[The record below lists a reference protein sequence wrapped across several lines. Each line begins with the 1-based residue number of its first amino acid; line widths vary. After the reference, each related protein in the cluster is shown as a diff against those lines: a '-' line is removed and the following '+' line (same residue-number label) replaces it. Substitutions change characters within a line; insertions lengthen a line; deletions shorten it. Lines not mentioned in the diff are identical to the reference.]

1 MGRGMTEMKT
11 RTLGYRVLLLIAIL
25 ATVIPVV
32 KANQAGSMHTIWSFQ
47 LPGNIN
53 GGCSWQPDLWI
64 ETEQGD
70 VLTGV
75 VTSNSS
81 VSTAILNNTE
91 YQAFNSKQVPCSNF
105 ASMGFVNS
113 GPTTHYSIHWTAPYT
128 AESMADRYYVV
139 VLNAGSKAANVTI
152 NLLLNAGTIG

>member
-1 MGRGMTEMKT
+1 MGRGTIEMNT
-11 RTLGYRVLLLIAIL
+11 RTLAFGVLLLIAIW
-25 ATVIPVV
+25 AVIPAVE
-32 KANQAGSMHTIWSFQ
+32 ANRTGSMQTILNFQ
-47 LPGNIN
+47 LPGNTN

-64 ETEQGD
+64 ETEKGS

-91 YQAFNSKQVPCSNF
+91 YQAFNGKQVSCSNF

-113 GPTTHYSIHWTAPYT
+113 GPTTLYSINWTAPYT
-128 AESMADRYYVV
+128 ALTPADRYYVV
-139 VLNAGSKAANVTI
+139 VLNTGSKEANVTA
-152 NLLLNAGTIG
+152 NLVLNAGTIG